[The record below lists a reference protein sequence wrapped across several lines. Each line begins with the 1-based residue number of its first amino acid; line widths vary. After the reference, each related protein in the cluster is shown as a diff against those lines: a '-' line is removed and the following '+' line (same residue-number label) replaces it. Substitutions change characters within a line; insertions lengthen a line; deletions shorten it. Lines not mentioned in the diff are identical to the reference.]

1 MNTRLRN
8 KRIGSFEV
16 LNEYLNRIPTTSNF
30 KYLVLRGKYAV
41 PPRSG
46 VNSPA
51 QLGVP
56 PGSRNITMLMQRGAV
71 VSATGPVPDD
81 PNLHDSM
88 AIGSLP
94 GPVPISGTT
103 IVTAVA
109 GSSTITMPGIGTP
122 PDVGKWYFLYDKDK
136 EETNGADSST
146 RKVGGEI
153 VKVVS
158 VSGVTI
164 TLDKP
169 ITQTYSGI
177 HVILADIDALIC
189 QNITIQGGTFTGLR
203 EGKFGAGLRARLV
216 VGLKIVGASAFNC
229 QGAGI
234 HAELCRDVTIT
245 QCRSEGMGDNN
256 TGSGYAYLLD
266 RSTRVNVGN
275 CVAHVARVGTL
286 LDCGPAKVEVA
297 GFLGSRCKSNLFDVH
312 GGDAYDCS
320 AIGVYGSGPVRKNT
334 VGNINW
340 RLGAQLITINRCG
353 MKDLTL
359 QGNLTDISVENS
371 TTERVIYESTSADP
385 TFTGDVTLTNL
396 SVTDSGVEVVD
407 TAEIDYCIKFLRS
420 GHPMRFNPVTFTNCS
435 IKQPD
440 SRTGFAVMNSD
451 MCEIGA
457 IAFDNCSIWCKGL
470 TATTVGALTFGP
482 SLVGVSGELNVDAI
496 ESQFVLPSARAV
508 AKGWSGTYCTFSS
521 SLSGRSTDGTTFTAL
536 SSADVTGMTWV

>member
-1 MNTRLRN
+1 MNARLRASRRGSN
-8 KRIGSFEV
+8 GALNDFFKRIPRGSTVKLLKLRGCFYVPKRSGGSLDAQLAIAPGTTNCTLRWERRSV
-16 LNEYLNRIPTTSNF
+16 VRSTGPAPSLPNRQDAVIVGDVNADIPTT
-30 KYLVLRGKYAV
+30 
-41 PPRSG
+41 
-46 VNSPA
+46 
-51 QLGVP
+51 
-56 PGSRNITMLMQRGAV
+56 
-71 VSATGPVPDD
+71 
-81 PNLHDSM
+81 
-88 AIGSLP
+88 
-94 GPVPISGTT
+94 GTT

-286 LDCGPAKVEVA
+286 LDCGPANVEVA

-320 AIGVYGSGPVRKNT
+320 ATGVFGMGPVRKNT
-334 VGNINW
+334 VGNTSW
-340 RLGAQLITINRCG
+340 RLGAQLITIRRCG
-353 MKDLTL
+353 MKDLAL
-359 QGNLTDISVENS
+359 QGNLTDISVENC